1 MMQLLTN
8 PAIIGL
14 MVFFGFLALN
24 VPVFVSIG
32 LAGLMAFV
40 VFEIAPLSVVPYVF
54 SGSLDS
60 FPLLATPLFII
71 AGNLI
76 TRTGIAIKLVRL
88 AEMMLGP
95 LPGGLALTV
104 LVTGAVLGSMS
115 GSNIATVAAL
125 SFLVGPMVERGY
137 DRGFAVAVVA
147 AGCTFGV
154 VIPPSIGFI
163 IYGVITETSIPKLF
177 AAGVGP
183 GLTMLL
189 ILGGYVLFISKKRGY
204 RGADVE
210 ERNLATFFDAFK
222 DAFWGLMAP
231 VIILGGIYTGIFT
244 ATEAAAVA
252 VVYLFV
258 IDRLVYKQISF
269 AQLPDVIFES
279 GRTIGVIVLLIA
291 TSAVYGWVM
300 QTQGLATMLNNFI
313 LDISGGNAILILLFF
328 NLVLIVSGAFLEP
341 IAAMYL
347 LVPLFK
353 PTLLAIGFD
362 LVHFGAVLTVNLS
375 MAHLTPPV
383 GVGLFLASQL
393 GKVPFATAARY
404 AIPFVL
410 CEVIVI
416 LLVTYVKPISMFLPS
431 LIG

>member
-1 MMQLLTN
+1 MDILTN
-8 PAIIGL
+8 PAVIGL
-14 MVFFGFLALN
+14 GLFFLLLALN
-24 VPVFVSIG
+24 FPVFAAIG
-32 LAGLMAFV
+32 LAGLITIIGFNV
-40 VFEIAPLSVVPYVF
+40 APLSVVPYIF

-71 AGNLI
+71 AGNMM
-76 TRTGIAIKLVRL
+76 TRTGLAIKLVRL
-88 AEMMLGP
+88 AELVLGP
-95 LPGGLALTV
+95 MPGGLALTV
-104 LVTGAVLGSMS
+104 LATGAILGSMS

-125 SFLVGPMVERGY
+125 SFLIGPMTERGY
-137 DRGFAVAVVA
+137 PRGFSVAVIA

-154 VIPPSIGFI
+154 VVPPSIGFI

-183 GLTMLL
+183 GLLMLL
-189 ILGGYVLFISKKRGY
+189 ILGSYVYVVSRRRGY
-204 RGADVE
+204 SGAAPE
-210 ERNLATFFDAFK
+210 PRTLANFSAAFK
-222 DAFWGLMAP
+222 DAIWGLMAP
-231 VIILGGIYTGIFT
+231 VIILGGIYAGVFT

-252 VVYLFV
+252 VVYMFV
-258 IDRLVYKQISF
+258 IDRLVYRSITLR
-269 AQLPDVIFES
+269 QLPDVLFDS
-279 GRTIGVIVLLIA
+279 GRTIGVIVLIIA
-291 TSAVYGWVM
+291 TSAVYGWIM
-300 QTQGLATMLNNFI
+300 QTQGLAVKMNTMI
-313 LDISGGNAILILLFF
+313 LDASGGNPVLILLFF
-328 NLVLIVSGAFLEP
+328 NLILIVAGAFLEP

-353 PTLLAIGFD
+353 PTLQAIGFD

-393 GKVPFATAARY
+393 GRVPFAEAARY

-410 CEVIVI
+410 CEVVVI
-416 LLVTYVKPISMFLPS
+416 LLVTYVRPIAMFLPS

>member
-1 MMQLLTN
+1 MEMVTN
-8 PAIIGL
+8 PAIAGL
-14 MVFFGFLALN
+14 FIFFLLLALN
-24 VPVFVSIG
+24 FPVYAAIG
-32 LAGLMAFV
+32 LAGLAAFV
-40 VFEIAPLSVVPYVF
+40 VFDAGPLSVVPYVF

-60 FPLLATPLFII
+60 FPLLATPLFIV
-71 AGNLI
+71 AGSMI
-76 TRTGIAIKLVRL
+76 TRTGIATRLVRL
-88 AEMMLGP
+88 AEFVVGP

-104 LVTGAVLGSMS
+104 LMTGAMLASMS

-125 SFLVGPMVERGY
+125 SFLVKPMAERGY
-137 DRGFAVAVVA
+137 PRGFAVACVA

-163 IYGVITETSIPKLF
+163 IYGVVTETSIPKLF

-183 GLTMLL
+183 GLLMLV
-189 ILGGYVLFISKKRGY
+189 ILGAYVLIVSWRRGY
-204 RGADVE
+204 AGGTSEPRTMA
-210 ERNLATFFDAFK
+210 NFLAAFK

-231 VIILGGIYTGIFT
+231 VIILGGIYSGIFT

-258 IDRLVYKQISF
+258 IDRLVYHTIKLPE
-269 AQLPDVIFES
+269 LPDVLFDS
-279 GRTIGVIVLLIA
+279 GRTIGVIVLIIA
-291 TSAVYGWVM
+291 TSAVFGWVM
-300 QTQGLATMLNNFI
+300 QTQGLATRLNEAV
-313 LDISGGNAILILLFF
+313 LYVSGGNTVLILLFF
-328 NLVLIVSGAFLEP
+328 NVILIAVGAFLEP

-383 GVGLFLASQL
+383 GVGLFLAAQL
-393 GKVPFATAARY
+393 GGVPFATAARY

-410 CEVIVI
+410 LEFLIVLI
-416 LLVTYVKPISMFLPS
+416 VTYVKPISMFLPS
-431 LIG
+431 LL

>member
-1 MMQLLTN
+1 
-8 PAIIGL
+8 
-14 MVFFGFLALN
+14 
-24 VPVFVSIG
+24 
-32 LAGLMAFV
+32 
-40 VFEIAPLSVVPYVF
+40 VVPYVF

-60 FPLLATPLFII
+60 FPLLATPLCII

-104 LVTGAVLGSMS
+104 LVTGALLGSMS

-163 IYGVITETSIPKLF
+163 INGVITETSIPKRF

-189 ILGGYVLFISKKRGY
+189 ILGGYVLFIYKKSGY
-204 RGADVE
+204 RGADLE
-210 ERNLATFFDAFK
+210 DRNLTTFIAAFK

-252 VVYLFV
+252 VIYLFLV
-258 IDRLVYKQISF
+258 DRFVYKQISF

-300 QTQGLATMLNNFI
+300 QTQGLATMLNSYI

-410 CEVIVI
+410 CEVVVI
-416 LLVTYVKPISMFLPS
+416 LLVTYVKPIAMFLPS

>member
-1 MMQLLTN
+1 MDILQN
-8 PAIIGL
+8 PAVIGIFI
-14 MVFFGFLALN
+14 FFALLALN
-24 VPVFVSIG
+24 FPVFVAVG
-32 LAGLMAFV
+32 LAGVAALA
-40 VFEIAPLSVVPYVF
+40 VFDAGPLSVVPYIF

-76 TRTGIAIKLVRL
+76 TRTGIATKLVRL
-88 AEMMLGP
+88 AEIIVGP

-104 LVTGAVLGSMS
+104 LVTGAVLASMS

-125 SFLVGPMVERGY
+125 SFLVEPMAQRGY
-137 DRGFAVAVVA
+137 PRAFAVAVVA

-163 IYGVITETSIPKLF
+163 IYGVITEQSIPKLF

-183 GLTMLL
+183 GLTMLV
-189 ILGGYVLFISKKRGY
+189 ILGGYTLLVSWRRGY
-204 RGADVE
+204 RGEVFE
-210 ERNLATFFDAFK
+210 ERSLANFVDAFK

-231 VIILGGIYTGIFT
+231 VIILGGIYTGVFT

-252 VVYLFV
+252 VVYMLA
-258 IDRLVYKQISF
+258 IDRLIYQQISF
-269 AQLPDVIFES
+269 KQLPTVIFES
-279 GRTIGVIVLLIA
+279 GKTIGVIVLIIA
-291 TSAVYGWVM
+291 TSAVYGWIM
-300 QTQGLATMLNNFI
+300 QTQGLATRLNATI
-313 LDISGGNAILILLFF
+313 LEASGGNSVLILLFF
-328 NLVLIVSGAFLEP
+328 NLVLVMAGAFLEP

-353 PTLLAIGFD
+353 PTLQAIGFD
-362 LVHFGAVLTVNLS
+362 LVHFGAVLSVNLS

-383 GVGLFLASQL
+383 GVGLYLASQL
-393 GKVPFATAARY
+393 GRVPFAQAARY

-410 CEVIVI
+410 CEIVVI
-416 LLVTYVKPISMFLPS
+416 LLVTYVKPIAMWLPS
-431 LIG
+431 LL

>member
-1 MMQLLTN
+1 MDLLTN
-8 PAIIGL
+8 PAVIGL
-14 MVFFGFLALN
+14 FIFFVLLALN
-24 VPVFVSIG
+24 FPVFAAIG
-32 LAGLMAFV
+32 LAGLAAFV
-40 VFEIAPLSVVPYVF
+40 VFEAGPLSVVPYVF

-71 AGNLI
+71 AGNMI
-76 TRTGIAIKLVRL
+76 TRTGIATKLVRV
-88 AEMMLGP
+88 AELIVGP

-104 LVTGAVLGSMS
+104 LITGAVLASMS

-125 SFLVGPMVERGY
+125 SFLVQPMAERGY
-137 DRGFAVAVVA
+137 PRAFAVACVA

-163 IYGVITETSIPKLF
+163 IYGVVTETSIPKLF

-183 GLTMLL
+183 GMVMLT
-189 ILGGYVLFISKKRGY
+189 ILGSYVLLVSWHRGY
-204 RGADVE
+204 AGTTLEPRTMA
-210 ERNLATFFDAFK
+210 NFIDAVR

-231 VIILGGIYTGIFT
+231 AIILGGIYSGIFT

-252 VVYLFV
+252 VVYLFIV
-258 IDRLVYKQISF
+258 DRLVYRTIKLR
-269 AQLPDVIFES
+269 QLPDVLFDS
-279 GRTIGVIVLLIA
+279 GRTIGVIVLIIA

-300 QTQGLATMLNNFI
+300 QTQGLATRLHDAV
-313 LDISGGNAILILLFF
+313 LAASGGNAVLILLFF
-328 NLVLIVSGAFLEP
+328 NVILLVVGAFLEP

-353 PTLLAIGFD
+353 PTLQAIGFD

-383 GVGLFLASQL
+383 GVGLYLASQL
-393 GKVPFATAARY
+393 GGVPFAKAARY

-410 CEVIVI
+410 LEFLIVLI
-416 LLVTYVKPISMFLPS
+416 VTYVKPIAMFLPS
-431 LIG
+431 LI